1 MPRTLEDSKLET
13 KTARSKLPT
22 GETVH
27 WKSIDPG
34 KLHLGYRRRPEEA
47 DGVWIVRRWVGKS
60 PDCTNGYRKTTLKG
74 MADDNEKAN
83 GSDVLSFADAQRRA
97 HEVADQAAEQLAAVA
112 ASPSTVADVVKVYT
126 DGRDRREAG
135 RQGRAVRSDAS
146 QRLGRYVVGWKPAK
160 VGGRKAIAPTPLAAV
175 RLADLA
181 EVDLK
186 RWRAA
191 LPGSLRA
198 TTVRRLC
205 SDLQAALTAGY
216 EASRGDLPASLLTTI
231 RYGLKAP
238 ATGDDDSETSSRDD
252 QILTDAELAR
262 LLVAGREIDAE
273 AGWDGDL
280 WRMILVLTATGA
292 RFSQVVRLRVRD
304 FQPDVGRLMVPVS
317 RKGNRSRQKNATHVP
332 VPVGADVVE
341 ALRPIVVG
349 RAADAPLLER
359 WRVAQV
365 GPARWERTGRG
376 RWLGASELTRP
387 FRLIRAKASLPAAIP
402 YSLRHTSIVRGIRA
416 NLPIRLVAA
425 THDTSVGIIEKHYSK
440 FIVTG
445 LEDMLRAAIVPLVPA
460 EKTGENVV
468 SMEQRR
474 AAT

>member
-1 MPRTLEDSKLET
+1 MARTIRDAKLET
-13 KTARSKLPT
+13 RAARARLKT

-27 WKSIDPG
+27 WKTLVVG
-34 KLHLGYRRRPEEA
+34 ELHLGYRRRSADVPGKWIARRYIGLDAGGVGRYRKEGLGTADDFRDA
-47 DGVWIVRRWVGKS
+47 DGVS
-60 PDCTNGYRKTTLKG
+60 
-74 MADDNEKAN
+74 
-83 GSDVLSFADAQRRA
+83 VLSYNDAQRRA
-97 HEVADQAAEQLAAVA
+97 GDKAEQLASAS
-112 ASPSTVADVVKVYT
+112 ASPATVADVVKTYT

-135 RQGRAVRSDAS
+135 RQGRKIRSDAS
-146 QRLGRYVVGWKPAK
+146 QRLGRYVVGWKPEK

-181 EVDLK
+181 EADLR

-205 SDLQAALTAGY
+205 SDLHAALKAGY
-216 EASRGDLPASLLTTI
+216 EARRGELPVGLLETI
-231 RYGLKAP
+231 SYGLRAP
-238 ATGDDDSETSSRDD
+238 ATDDDHAETSSRDD
-252 QILTDAELAR
+252 QILSDAELAR
-262 LLVAGREIDAE
+262 LLAAAREIDAE

-304 FQPDVGRLMVPVS
+304 FQPDNGRLMVPVS

-341 ALRPIVVG
+341 ALRPAVLG

-365 GPARWERTGRG
+365 AAARWERTGRG

-387 FRLIRAKASLPAAIP
+387 FRLIRERAELPSAIP

-445 LEDMLRAAIVPLVPA
+445 LEDMLRAAIVPLVPPA
-460 EKTGENVV
+460 SAGENVV
-468 SMEQRR
+468 SIEQRR
-474 AAT
+474 AEAVR